1 MCSLQDRS
9 VYFLFIVVFGCCVD
23 GGLARVILWC
33 FFLPA
38 CIYLSGNIFLLSF
51 SPSHHSFFPLIF
63 SYKSTYNHLGGY
75 FVRNGHECLF
85 EGNYI
90 PYNSFMQG
98 FNLQLKLYNVVNIL
112 LWNTDFNLDSSFK
125 QTSASTSRSS
135 DLNIPSA
142 FISKIYC
149 ETVKVSG
156 RLDKGR

>member
-1 MCSLQDRS
+1 
-9 VYFLFIVVFGCCVD
+9 
-23 GGLARVILWC
+23 
-33 FFLPA
+33 
-38 CIYLSGNIFLLSF
+38 
-51 SPSHHSFFPLIF
+51 
-63 SYKSTYNHLGGY
+63 
-75 FVRNGHECLF
+75 
-85 EGNYI
+85 
-90 PYNSFMQG
+90 MQG

-149 ETVKVSG
+149 ETVKVLG